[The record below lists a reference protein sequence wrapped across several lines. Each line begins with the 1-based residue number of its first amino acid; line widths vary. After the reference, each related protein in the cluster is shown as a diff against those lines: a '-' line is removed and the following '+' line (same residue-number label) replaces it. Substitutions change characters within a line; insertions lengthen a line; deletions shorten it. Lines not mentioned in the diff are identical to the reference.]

1 MSALSRKASNP
12 DRVALMRA
20 GQMVRNRL
28 AADPR
33 VHRVETDQAEIFT
46 VGDFLDEQDCAR
58 MMAMIDMTA
67 QPSAMFEQD
76 YVESFRTSY
85 SGNVERQDPFVR
97 KLDARI
103 DGVLGM
109 RNAYGETIQG
119 QRYTPGQEFK
129 PHYDWFSTGAAYW
142 PKESKA
148 GGQRSWTAMVYL
160 NDVEEGGE
168 TLFSTLGLSVPP
180 QRGVLLLWNNAA
192 PTGEPNEATLH
203 AGTPVIKGTKY
214 VITKWYRTR
223 RWG

>member
-1 MSALSRKASNP
+1 MSTLSRKDANP

-28 AADPR
+28 ALDPR
-33 VHRVETDQAEIFT
+33 VHRIPSEEAELFA
-46 VGDFLDEQDCAR
+46 VRDFMGEAECAR
-58 MMAMIDMTA
+58 MRAMIDMTA

-85 SGNVERQDPFVR
+85 SGNVERYDPFVR
-97 KLDARI
+97 MLDARI
-103 DGVLGM
+103 DGLLGM

-119 QRYTPGQEFK
+119 QRYAAGQEFK
-129 PHYDWFSTGAAYW
+129 PHYDWFSPEAPYW

-148 GGQRSWTAMVYL
+148 GGQRCWTAMVYL
-160 NDVEEGGE
+160 NDVDEGGE
-168 TLFSTLGLSVPP
+168 TLFGSIGLSVPP
-180 QRGVLLLWNNAA
+180 QRGVLLTWNNAT
-192 PTGEPNEATLH
+192 PKGEPNNATLH
-203 AGTPVIKGTKY
+203 AGTPVIRGTKY